1 MRSRFAWLAPALL
14 CLGGV
19 AGAQVNAYGTAAK
32 VNGVEISNSA
42 LERNF
47 AEYQEDNQINIAA
60 IRYPK
65 RVNEMRREVLE
76 KLIDQE
82 VLWQAAQRAELIA
95 SDEDV
100 EEAVQ
105 SVRSQFTSEQKFLA
119 RLASESFTVDSYR
132 VHMRRVLSANEY
144 AKSFASGIE
153 VSDAEVHDFYVA
165 NQPKFQ
171 VPEGARA
178 RHILLKMSAQAD
190 EETQAAIYDAAGK
203 LLERINAG
211 EDFAAIAIAE
221 SQDSSAAQGG
231 DLGYFPR
238 GQMVKSF
245 DDAVFALQAGEV
257 SGIVRTPFGLH
268 IIKVEDREDA
278 QMVPEELAKERIV
291 QYLGQVKGD
300 QLIKDEVAALR
311 EAASIELLAAQ

>member
-1 MRSRFAWLAPALL
+1 
-14 CLGGV
+14 
-19 AGAQVNAYGTAAK
+19 
-32 VNGVEISNSA
+32 
-42 LERNF
+42 
-47 AEYQEDNQINIAA
+47 
-60 IRYPK
+60 
-65 RVNEMRREVLE
+65 
-76 KLIDQE
+76 
-82 VLWQAAQRAELIA
+82 
-95 SDEDV
+95 
-100 EEAVQ
+100 VQ

-119 RLASESFTVDSYR
+119 RLASEGFTVDSYR

-153 VSDAEVHDFYVA
+153 VSDAEVHDFYIA
-165 NQPKFQ
+165 NQEKFR

-178 RHILLKMSAQAD
+178 RHILLKMSAHAD
-190 EETQAAIYDAAGK
+190 EETQAATYDAAGK

-278 QMVPEELAKERIV
+278 QTVPEELAKERIV